1 MEGSCTLVLGNTWR
15 NVLARLACL
24 GIFLIFFLKPNF
36 ELIKLDGDSMSPTI
50 LDGEVILVYT
60 AAYRYDTPR
69 VDDIIIIRD
78 HHTGEKL
85 IKRIIGKPGDVIGMY
100 DGYLT
105 VNNIIVN
112 PELGRT
118 MDYGFMDITHI
129 LEPDHFFYIG
139 DNRFDSVFGKVSRI
153 EIRGKIILR

>member
-1 MEGSCTLVLGNTWR
+1 
-15 NVLARLACL
+15 
-24 GIFLIFFLKPNF
+24 
-36 ELIKLDGDSMSPTI
+36 MSPTI

-60 AAYRYDTPR
+60 AAYRYDTPC
-69 VDDIIIIRD
+69 VGDIIIIRD

-100 DGYLT
+100 DGYIT
-105 VNNIIVN
+105 VNNVIVN

-118 MDYGFMDITHI
+118 FDYGFMDITHI
-129 LEPDHFFYIG
+129 IEPDHFFYIG

-153 EIRGKIILR
+153 EIRGKIVLR

>member
-1 MEGSCTLVLGNTWR
+1 
-15 NVLARLACL
+15 
-24 GIFLIFFLKPNF
+24 
-36 ELIKLDGDSMSPTI
+36 
-50 LDGEVILVYT
+50 
-60 AAYRYDTPR
+60 
-69 VDDIIIIRD
+69 
-78 HHTGEKL
+78 
-85 IKRIIGKPGDVIGMY
+85 MY

-153 EIRGKIILR
+153 EIRGKIVLR